1 MARRKRKSKVK
12 QSQKVIRKARYHK
25 PRRGVERKT
34 ARLKPYYEFNRNE
47 ALRMRQVYQ
56 NISTIQQDS
65 QIRRQIEAD
74 ETYKKWIGREKEL
87 MNTAKKSGSL
97 DDKPLTRAD
106 LDNFVQGRP
115 TSKATAQTQTS
126 DVGVSAQT
134 QTSEKPKTRDGGGH
148 SKRDDDTYS
157 INFYQ
162 MKRKTQRIKQELA
175 AGLIQSK
182 FKERQ
187 ARIKKKDEEAKSRRR
202 TFIGGFDE
210 GTPPPFL
217 SQQGPKPSS
226 PPRPTRSRTPPTPTR
241 SNSTSIGSPGAT
253 DFLGRLTSSAIQS
266 TPSPPRWGKTRSG
279 SSPRRLPRST
289 TSSRTPPRAN
299 SRLGAETPTR
309 SRPPPPSPASEGPIP
324 PRSRQQPE
332 RFTP

>member
-12 QSQKVIRKARYHK
+12 KSQKVLRKARYHK
-25 PRRGVERKT
+25 PKRGVDRKT

-87 MNTAKKSGSL
+87 MNMAKKSGSL

-115 TSKATAQTQTS
+115 TSKDA
-126 DVGVSAQT
+126 SAQT
-134 QTSEKPKTRDGGGH
+134 QTTPGRAKPKTRDGGGH

-187 ARIKKKDEEAKSRRR
+187 ARIKKKD
-202 TFIGGFDE
+202 
-210 GTPPPFL
+210 
-217 SQQGPKPSS
+217 
-226 PPRPTRSRTPPTPTR
+226 
-241 SNSTSIGSPGAT
+241 
-253 DFLGRLTSSAIQS
+253 
-266 TPSPPRWGKTRSG
+266 
-279 SSPRRLPRST
+279 
-289 TSSRTPPRAN
+289 
-299 SRLGAETPTR
+299 
-309 SRPPPPSPASEGPIP
+309 
-324 PRSRQQPE
+324 
-332 RFTP
+332 